1 MKKKNFRFLLSL
13 LLMTIA
19 WTSAWGADQTFT
31 VEYVGRTTSQGAG
44 YTADTTRDI
53 TYTTTSGRTRTA
65 GKIQT
70 GYTPTEFTV
79 SGTYAGNYNY
89 YNSQLVENFITANSV
104 VGYSASV
111 SVSGTTVTITYAP
124 MTIKYRVI
132 WDKEFVPNG
141 GYTLTGTNPANS
153 EITSGDDAEILVI
166 EGQNGNAPATWN
178 DSTNLED
185 YITPSAVEGYTTG
198 LYFKA
203 NEKQLGYEG
212 TIYINYT
219 TTATATVTTDGIY
232 DYSNI
237 YTRETGSVV
246 KLPDDEC
253 AISLHL
259 TGTQITEEKEYYRYC
274 ITYYDDYYD
283 DYYLYYDRNADGK
296 FINESDQNTYPLNES
311 GNRLNN
317 STTSGADPD
326 KDGFGTTATWTYKSN
341 GNWEYYGTTTD
352 GDPIYRRTYIY
363 EYTHEAG
370 ISTVEN
376 AVIPLK
382 EPNTER
388 KVTAIQ
394 KWGFCY
400 KMDDTFNAYN
410 CEINNNGTVKDQNGD
425 GKIDE
430 NDIYSY
436 VPLTNNHRNDYLK
449 TVTFEKDANG
459 QSNLESIGD
468 YAFMSC
474 LKLTD
479 IDIPFS
485 VKYLGQGL
493 FEMDRAL
500 KNVNFQTG
508 EITHNGKTYNEGVQ
522 FKTIRNFTFWCCT
535 AIETLILPD
544 GITDIEGQT
553 SGASLQY
560 MTSLTN
566 LSLPNTLE
574 RIGPHFLC
582 SCSSLKTLTIPNSV
596 VYIDGASFHGCESLE
611 SVYILGPAANLQGE
625 FAEGNS
631 GTSSSTFSANT
642 TLCKEAVN
650 HCTFYTTEENLAGY
664 KNDPVWSR
672 IDNDG
677 EYNPNAGKFG
687 NTLVAIPDDKRWMI
701 PNVWV
706 TAIFPHGVED
716 YIATF
721 GEGTQVA
728 VMDLNNP
735 PTWEIQNYNGKRIKI
750 YDVNFKI
757 INATKIEKD
766 TPVLIKPGKEV
777 EHTFYTGADQREE
790 WWKTNSTIDFTKEVT
805 AIDGAKIRMKGRYLP
820 HQLRPY
826 DFYFMYKNKKTDE
839 NGKVTYDTTEVAKF
853 YRVDDQQN
861 APMIKGCRCW
871 WQVWYDGMQVE
882 DSGETRSNIFRNDD
896 PTGIDDIDEA
906 AAVRVN
912 IYDINGRKL
921 NIDKD
926 QLPQG
931 IYIINGKKI
940 IVK

>member
-19 WTSAWGADQTFT
+19 WTSAWGATQKFT

-44 YTADTTRDI
+44 YTAKTSSISYTHNIVGWFSTTRQVN
-53 TYTTTSGRTRTA
+53 
-65 GKIQT
+65 IQG
-70 GYTPTEFTV
+70 GYTQTEFTV
-79 SGTYAGNYNY
+79 SGDYADDDVDE
-89 YNSQLVENFITANSV
+89 YNSQLENFITPNPV
-104 VGYSASV
+104 EGYSANV

-141 GYTLTGTNPANS
+141 GYTLTGQNPANS
-153 EITSGDDAEILVI
+153 KITSGDDAEILVI
-166 EGQNGNAPATWN
+166 EGQNEKAPATWN
-178 DSTNLED
+178 DNTNLST
-185 YITPSAVEGYTTG
+185 YITPRAVEGYTTG
-198 LYFKA
+198 IYFKA

-259 TGTQITEEKEYYRYC
+259 GASEEVTETKVYYRRWY
-274 ITYYDDYYD
+274 TRNGYDYYID
-283 DYYLYYDRNADGK
+283 DA
-296 FINESDQNTYPLNES
+296 PLNES
-311 GNRLNN
+311 GKALP
-317 STTSGADPD
+317 TTIGQSETIDGA
-326 KDGFGTTATWTYKSN
+326 TYKHTEVS
-341 GNWEYYGTTTD
+341 GFATKLDETYYQYD
-352 GDPIYRRTYIY
+352 VYSYLYYY
-363 EYTHEAG
+363 EVTHT
-370 ISTVEN
+370 INVSTVEN
-376 AVIPLK
+376 AVIPLR
-382 EPNTER
+382 EPKTLADGSTSAER

-400 KMDDTFNAYN
+400 KM
-410 CEINNNGTVKDQNGD
+410 
-425 GKIDE
+425 
-430 NDIYSY
+430 NDIERPWGCEENSDGT
-436 VPLTNNHRNDYLK
+436 LNHENKKYNYKPSIDNHSNWHLK
-449 TVTFEKDANG
+449 TVKFEKDANG

-474 LKLTD
+474 KMLTD
-479 IDIPFS
+479 VDIPFS
-485 VKYLGQGL
+485 VRYMGQGI
-493 FEMDRAL
+493 FEMDSKL

-508 EITHNGKTYNEGVQ
+508 KIELNGNTYNEGVQ
-522 FKTIRNFTFWCCT
+522 FNTIRMFTFWKCT
-535 AIETLILPD
+535 AMETLILPD
-544 GITDIEGQT
+544 GITDIEGQQA
-553 SGASLQY
+553 GAALQY

-582 SCSSLKTLTIPNSV
+582 CASSLKTLTIPNSV
-596 VYIDGASFHGCESLE
+596 TYIDGASFHGCESLK

-625 FAEGNS
+625 FAEANS

-642 TLCKEAVN
+642 TYCKEAVN
-650 HCTFYTTEENLAGY
+650 NCTFYTTEENLAGY

-672 IDNDG
+672 IDNNG
-677 EYNPNAGKFG
+677 EYNPDAGKFG
-687 NTLVAIPDDKRWMI
+687 NTLVAIPDDKRLMT
-701 PNVWV
+701 PDVWV
-706 TAIFPHGVED
+706 TAIFPHGVEN
-716 YIATF
+716 YIETF

-728 VMDLNNP
+728 VMDLDNHP
-735 PTWEIQNYNGKRIKI
+735 KWEIQNYNGKRIKI

-766 TPVLIKPGKEV
+766 TPVLIKPGNKV
-777 EHTFYTGADQREE
+777 EYTFYTGADQQEE

-805 AIDGAKIRMKGRYLP
+805 ATDGAKIRMKGRYLP

-826 DFYFMYKNKKTDE
+826 DFYFMYKNKTTDE
-839 NGKVTYDTTEVAKF
+839 NGKVTYDKNEVAKF

>member
-19 WTSAWGADQTFT
+19 WTSAWGADQKFT

-44 YTADTTRDI
+44 YTADTTRYI
-53 TYTTTSGRTRTA
+53 TYGSSTVGRI
-65 GKIQT
+65 KT
-70 GYTPTEFTV
+70 GYTPTEFIV
-79 SGTYAGNYNY
+79 SGTYAGNGNYYY
-89 YNSQLVENFITANSV
+89 YNSELVNFITPNPV
-104 VGYSASV
+104 EGYYASV
-111 SVSGTTVTITYAP
+111 SGVSGTTVTITYAP

-141 GYTLTGTNPANS
+141 GYTLTGNPANS

-185 YITPSAVEGYTTG
+185 YITPRAVEGYTTG

-219 TTATATVTTDGIY
+219 TTATAIVTTDGIY

-259 TGTQITEEKEYYRYC
+259 TGTQITEEKEYYRYR
-274 ITYYDDYYD
+274 ITYDDYYNGYYYD
-283 DYYLYYDRNADGK
+283 YLYYDRNADGK
-296 FINESDQNTYPLNES
+296 FINGSSQNTYPLNES

-341 GNWEYYGTTTD
+341 GDWEYYGTTTN
-352 GDPIYRRTYIY
+352 GDSIYRRTYIY
-363 EYTHEAG
+363 EYTHEVG

-400 KMDDTFNAYN
+400 EM
-410 CEINNNGTVKDQNGD
+410 
-425 GKIDE
+425 
-430 NDIYSY
+430 NDIERPWGCEENSDGT
-436 VPLTNNHRNDYLK
+436 LNHENKIYNYKPSIDNHSNWHLK
-449 TVTFEKDANG
+449 TVKFEKDANG

-474 LKLTD
+474 KMLTD
-479 IDIPFS
+479 VDIPFS
-485 VKYLGQGL
+485 VKYMGQGI
-493 FEMDRAL
+493 FEMDSKL

-508 EITHNGKTYNEGVQ
+508 KIELNGNTYNEGVQ
-522 FKTIRNFTFWCCT
+522 FNTIRMFTFWKCT
-535 AIETLILPD
+535 AMETLILPD
-544 GITDIEGQT
+544 GITDIEGQQA
-553 SGASLQY
+553 GAALQY

-582 SCSSLKTLTIPNSV
+582 CASSLKTLTIPNSV
-596 VYIDGASFHGCESLE
+596 TYIDGASFHGCESLK

-625 FAEGNS
+625 FAEANS

-642 TLCKEAVN
+642 TYCKEAVN
-650 HCTFYTTEENLAGY
+650 NCTFYTTEENLAGY

-677 EYNPNAGKFG
+677 EYNTNAGKFG
-687 NTLVAIPDDKRWMI
+687 NKLVAIPDDKRWMI

-706 TAIFPHGVED
+706 TAIFPHGVEN
-716 YIATF
+716 YIETF

-735 PTWEIQNYNGKRIKI
+735 PKWEIQNYNGKRIKI

-757 INATKIEKD
+757 INATKIEEN

-777 EHTFYTGADQREE
+777 EHTFYTGADMQDES
-790 WWKTNSTIDFTKEVT
+790 WKTNSTIDFTKEVT

-839 NGKVTYDTTEVAKF
+839 TTGKVTYDKDEVAKF

>member
-19 WTSAWGADQTFT
+19 WTSAWGATQKFT

-44 YTADTTRDI
+44 YTAKTSPISYTHRGWISTTRQVN
-53 TYTTTSGRTRTA
+53 
-65 GKIQT
+65 IQG
-70 GYTPTEFTV
+70 GYTQTEFTV
-79 SGTYAGNYNY
+79 SGTNADDDVDE
-89 YNSQLVENFITANSV
+89 YNSLLVKFITPNPV
-104 VGYSASV
+104 EGYYASV

-141 GYTLTGTNPANS
+141 GYTLTGQNPANS

-166 EGQNGNAPATWN
+166 EGQNGKAPATWN
-178 DSTNLED
+178 DNTNLST
-185 YITPSAVEGYTTG
+185 YITPRAVDGYTTG
-198 LYFKA
+198 IYFRA

-259 TGTQITEEKEYYRYC
+259 GASEEVTETKVYYRRWYTTNGYN
-274 ITYYDDYYD
+274 IYYIDD
-283 DYYLYYDRNADGK
+283 A
-296 FINESDQNTYPLNES
+296 PLNES
-311 GNRLNN
+311 GKALP
-317 STTSGADPD
+317 TTIGQSVTIDGA
-326 KDGFGTTATWTYKSN
+326 TYKHTEVS
-341 GNWEYYGTTTD
+341 GFADKLDETYYQYD
-352 GDPIYRRTYIY
+352 VYSYLYYY
-363 EYTHEAG
+363 EVTHT
-370 ISTVEN
+370 INVSTVEN
-376 AVIPLK
+376 AVIPLR
-382 EPNTER
+382 EPKTLADGSTSAER

-400 KMDDTFNAYN
+400 KM
-410 CEINNNGTVKDQNGD
+410 
-425 GKIDE
+425 
-430 NDIYSY
+430 NDIERPWGCEENSDGT
-436 VPLTNNHRNDYLK
+436 LNHENKKYNYKPSIDNHSNWHLK
-449 TVTFEKDANG
+449 TVKFEKDANG

-474 LKLTD
+474 KMLTD
-479 IDIPFS
+479 VDIPFS
-485 VKYLGQGL
+485 VKYMGQGI
-493 FEMDRAL
+493 FEMDSKL

-508 EITHNGKTYNEGVQ
+508 KIELNGNTYNEGVQ
-522 FKTIRNFTFWCCT
+522 FNTIRMFTFWKCT
-535 AIETLILPD
+535 AMETLILPD
-544 GITDIEGQT
+544 GITDIEGQQA
-553 SGASLQY
+553 GAALQY

-582 SCSSLKTLTIPNSV
+582 CASSLKTLTIPNSV
-596 VYIDGASFHGCESLE
+596 TYIDGASFHGCESLE

-625 FAEGNS
+625 FAEANS

-642 TLCKEAVN
+642 TYCKEAVN
-650 HCTFYTTEENLAGY
+650 NCTFYTTEQNLAGY

-687 NTLVAIPDDKRWMI
+687 NKLVAIPDDKRWMI

-706 TAIFPHGVED
+706 TAIFPHGVEN
-716 YIATF
+716 YIETF

-735 PTWEIQNYNGKRIKI
+735 PKWEIQNYNGKRIKI

-777 EHTFYTGADQREE
+777 EHTFYTGADQQEE

-805 AIDGAKIRMKGRYLP
+805 ATDGAKIRMKGRYLP

-826 DFYFMYKNKKTDE
+826 DFYFMYKNKTTDE
-839 NGKVTYDTTEVAKF
+839 TTGKVTYDTTEVAKF